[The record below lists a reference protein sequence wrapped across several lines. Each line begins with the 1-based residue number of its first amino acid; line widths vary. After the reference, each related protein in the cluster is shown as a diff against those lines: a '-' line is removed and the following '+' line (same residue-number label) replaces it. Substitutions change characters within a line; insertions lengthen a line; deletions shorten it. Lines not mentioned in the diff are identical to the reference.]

1 MQPISITLSMPS
13 FHTNDNGLTNSSVFQ
28 IGNNVDPALPS
39 AEVPTQIIYTI
50 PNFTNFVTEPI
61 DTTVSNNTQAAPL
74 DKPTVISKVSTP
86 KMAKYKPN
94 PRSKL
99 RTINYSNQKL
109 ILPNK
114 EHISLQSLLSPA
126 GSPTNSIANVPM
138 VAANTSMKRKLAK
151 NITKSAKIKKNIIPT
166 ETAVTGSGEFVPCF
180 VYAEGNHPESPVLLS
195 NRSSGVFPIASS
207 TAIGESIERVLD
219 PSNLSIESY
228 PSLSSPKT
236 VSSKGIVP
244 TTDVL
249 SQDHLVA
256 MDFNFTEYSPHGRS
270 PDNYLS
276 SNEEDKDKSS
286 TESSIAQ
293 ETSILRM

>member
-1 MQPISITLSMPS
+1 MPN
-13 FHTNDNGLTNSSVFQ
+13 FHTNGNGLTNPSVFQ
-28 IGNNVDPALPS
+28 ISNNVDPALPS

-61 DTTVSNNTQAAPL
+61 DTTLSNNTQAAAL
-74 DKPTVISKVSTP
+74 EASALTSKESTP
-86 KMAKYKPN
+86 KVAKTKAK

-114 EHISLQSLLSPA
+114 EHISLQSLLSPTE
-126 GSPTNSIANVPM
+126 STTNVTT

-151 NITKSAKIKKNIIPT
+151 NVTKSAKVRATAKKKISST
-166 ETAVTGSGEFVPCF
+166 ETTATGNGEFVSCF
-180 VYAEGNHPESPVLLS
+180 VFAEGNHPESPVLLS
-195 NRSSGVFPIASS
+195 NRSSGVFSIASS
-207 TAIGESIERVLD
+207 TSINETIDRVLD
-219 PSNLSIESY
+219 PSHVSMETY
-228 PSLSSPKT
+228 PSLSSPKI
-236 VSSKGIVP
+236 VNSNGILP

-256 MDFNFTEYSPHGRS
+256 MDFNFTEYSLQGRS
-270 PDNYLS
+270 LDNYLS
-276 SNEEDKDKSS
+276 SNEEDKATKS